1 MVERMNDKIRFK
13 DKDELKQSIMKY
25 IYNYNYHIKGIN
37 RKTPMEAIE
46 MWFNQKSELF
56 KIDIKTFKESSTNI
70 YNYREG
76 LDK

>member
-37 RKTPMEAIE
+37 RKTPMESLE
-46 MWFNQKSELF
+46 
-56 KIDIKTFKESSTNI
+56 
-70 YNYREG
+70 Y
-76 LDK
+76 